1 VKARD
6 AQQADRPATVSAR
19 TGAKQAGEIRSR
31 WEWVEASVWTEPML
45 TALERGV
52 KGGKWFALIDKVWNE
67 SNLYAASLRVV
78 GNAGSAGIDGQS
90 VRDHW
95 QQRCQELET
104 LGRELRAGSYQP
116 RPAKR
121 VWIPKPGRTEKRPL
135 GIPIVR
141 DRVAQTAL
149 CNVMEPIFE
158 REFAEHSYGF
168 RPGRG
173 CRDALRR
180 VTELL
185 DRGYVHVVDADI
197 QGFFDAIDHEVL
209 MSRVGEKI
217 ADGRVLGMIEG
228 YLKAGV
234 MDTLKGWGPTERGTP
249 QGAVI
254 SPLLANIYLNPLDH
268 LMAAQG
274 YEMVRYADDLVVL
287 CQSQEQAERAKNQLT
302 EWMEANGLTL
312 HPEKTRVVDASQRG
326 GFDFLGYH
334 FERGYHWP
342 RQKSLDKLKDA
353 IRRSARRANGKSME
367 MIIAKINPKLKGW
380 YGYFKHSHRTTFRP
394 LDEWVRMRLRSIL
407 RKRSRRR
414 GRGRGADHRRWPNAY
429 FGALGLFS
437 LEAAHAK
444 ACQSH

>member
-1 VKARD
+1 
-6 AQQADRPATVSAR
+6 
-19 TGAKQAGEIRSR
+19 
-31 WEWVEASVWTEPML
+31 ML

-67 SNLYAASLRVV
+67 NNLYAASLKVV

-90 VRDHW
+90 VQAHR

-104 LGRELRAGSYQP
+104 IGRELRDGRYRPQP
-116 RPAKR
+116 SKR
-121 VWIPKPGRTEKRPL
+121 VWMPKPGRAEKRPL
-135 GIPIVR
+135 GIPAVR
-141 DRVAQTAL
+141 DRVVQTAL
-149 CNVMEPIFE
+149 RSVMEPIFE

-185 DRGYVHVVDADI
+185 DQGYVHVVDADI
-197 QGFFDAIDHEVL
+197 QGFFDAIEHEML

-234 MDTLKGWGPTERGTP
+234 MDTHKGWEPTERGTP

-268 LMAAQG
+268 LMAANG
-274 YEMVRYADDLVVL
+274 LEMVRYADDLVVL
-287 CQSQEQAERAKNQLT
+287 CRSRGQAERAMSRLS
-302 EWMEANGLTL
+302 EWMEANGLQL

-334 FERGYHWP
+334 FERGQHWP
-342 RQKSLDKLKDA
+342 RQKSLDKLKET
-353 IRRSARRANGKSME
+353 IRRLTRRANGKSLE
-367 MIIAKINPKLKGW
+367 RIIALINPKLKGW
-380 YGYFKHSHRTTFRP
+380 YGYFKHSHYTTYRP
-394 LDEWVRMRLRSIL
+394 LDGWVRMRLRSIL
-407 RKRSRRR
+407 RKRSGKR
-414 GRGRGADHRRWPNAY
+414 GRGRGTDHQRWPNAY

-437 LEAAHAK
+437 LETAHAK